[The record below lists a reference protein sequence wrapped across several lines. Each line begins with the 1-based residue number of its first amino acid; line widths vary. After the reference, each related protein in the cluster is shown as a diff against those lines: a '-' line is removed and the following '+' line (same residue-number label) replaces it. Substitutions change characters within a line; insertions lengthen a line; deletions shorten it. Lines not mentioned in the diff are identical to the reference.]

1 MLLVVV
7 FLRLSCFLPVSLVYP
22 YDVSNIFNLLMFDL
36 TARMNYILIGS
47 GKWPIDKALTAPTIK
62 DEECDGDSFTL
73 LLLEESTH
81 YELR

>member
-1 MLLVVV
+1 
-7 FLRLSCFLPVSLVYP
+7 
-22 YDVSNIFNLLMFDL
+22 MFDL

-47 GKWPIDKALTAPTIK
+47 GKWPIDKALTAPPIK